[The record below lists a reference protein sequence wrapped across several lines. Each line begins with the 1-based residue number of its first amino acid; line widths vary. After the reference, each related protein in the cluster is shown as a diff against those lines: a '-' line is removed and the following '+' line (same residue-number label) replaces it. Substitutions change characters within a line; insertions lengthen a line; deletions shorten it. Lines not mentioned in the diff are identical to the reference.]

1 MGDILRSRR
10 KESKTVPC
18 PEDDPGVMEV
28 GEEELISKYR
38 HITSIKILF
47 IVACILITV
56 AISGVSMTIG
66 SYDIGFWESYGI
78 VIDHLLNGSDGSMKD
93 FVIFDI
99 RLPRICTGIV
109 AGAGL
114 ALCGVV
120 MQSTM
125 KNPLADPYTTGISSG
140 ASFGA
145 TLAMVAGLTI
155 IGGNYSIVINAFI
168 FALIPMFLI
177 MTISSVRR
185 ASSTMI
191 ILCGIAVMYIFNA
204 MTTVLMLLANPD
216 DLAAVYSWQVGS
228 LESTSWESLTVMLIF
243 VLSGSVILNSLAHK
257 INVLSAGDE
266 SARSLGVNADHL
278 RLLCLLIV
286 SLVAASIVSF
296 TGIIGFV
303 GLVCPHMCRMI
314 MGSDNRYLMPASMA
328 TGAALLV
335 ACDLIGRTIIA
346 PTILNVGVITAFI
359 GGPLFLYL
367 LIKKKKE
374 VW

>member
-1 MGDILRSRR
+1 
-10 KESKTVPC
+10 
-18 PEDDPGVMEV
+18 MEV

-228 LESTSWESLTVMLIF
+228 LESTSWESLTVMLMF